1 MRHIEIEIYKFTYI
15 KESLYKIQDFVYK
28 QEWVVIKD
36 VSTSKES

>member
-28 QEWVVIKD
+28 QWVVLKD